1 MERSLC
7 MKRRWVYSG
16 LFLLLLVLG
25 TVLAYVLPH
34 EKEIETTLSGL
45 QRSFSEGEDEIMDV
59 TIRGTAKYR
68 YFTMKEFEGEFTF
81 SDSLHPWNGKHV
93 LIHFYKGVG
102 NVSLYEKENQLNSM
116 QHGGDLS
123 TKDFEEILILYY
135 EEGSQPRTDE
145 FFAAPAKNR
154 EESVALSEKLSEG
167 TWFSEVE
174 WDR

>member
-1 MERSLC
+1 
-7 MKRRWVYSG
+7 MKRRWIYSG
-16 LFLLLLVLG
+16 LFLLFLVLG
-25 TVLAYVLPH
+25 AVLTYVLPH
-34 EKEIETTLSGL
+34 EKEIDTTLSGL
-45 QRSFSEGEDEIMDV
+45 QRSFSEDEDVIMEV

-68 YFTMKEFEGEFTF
+68 YFSMNEFEGEFTF
-81 SDSLHPWNGKHV
+81 SDSSHLWNGKHL
-93 LIHFYKGVG
+93 LIRFHHEEGD
-102 NVSLYEKENQLNSM
+102 VSLYEKGNQLNSM
-116 QHGGDLS
+116 QHGGYVS

-135 EEGSQPRTDE
+135 EEGSQPRIDE

>member
-1 MERSLC
+1 

-16 LFLLLLVLG
+16 FFLLLLVLG
-25 TVLAYVLPH
+25 AVIAYVLPH

-45 QRSFSEGEDEIMDV
+45 QRSFSEGEDMVMKV

-68 YFTMKEFEGEFTF
+68 YFSMNEFEGEFTF
-81 SDSLHPWNGKHV
+81 SDSSHLWNGKHL
-93 LIHFYKGVG
+93 LIRFHHEEGD
-102 NVSLYEKENQLNSM
+102 VSLYEKGNQLNSM
-116 QHGGDLS
+116 QHGGYVS

-135 EEGSQPRTDE
+135 EEGSQPRINK
-145 FFAAPAKNR
+145 FFAAPAQNH
-154 EESVALSEKLSEG
+154 EESVALSEKLSKG

>member
-1 MERSLC
+1 

-25 TVLAYVLPH
+25 TVLTYVLPH
-34 EKEIETTLSGL
+34 EKEIESTLSGV
-45 QRSFSEGEDEIMDV
+45 QRSFSEGEDKVMEV

-81 SDSLHPWNGKHV
+81 SDSLHPWNAKHV

-116 QHGGDLS
+116 QDGGYVS
-123 TKDFEEILILYY
+123 TKDFEELLILFY
-135 EEGSQPRTDE
+135 EEGSQPRINK
-145 FFAAPAKNR
+145 FFAAPALNH

>member
-1 MERSLC
+1 

-16 LFLLLLVLG
+16 LFLIFLVLG
-25 TVLAYVLPH
+25 AVIAYVLPH
-34 EKEIETTLSGL
+34 EKEIESTLSGV
-45 QRSFSEGEDEIMDV
+45 QRSFSKGEDAVMEV

-68 YFTMKEFEGEFTF
+68 YFSMNEFEGEFTF

-116 QHGGDLS
+116 QHGGYVS
-123 TKDFEEILILYY
+123 TNNFEEILMLFYGD
-135 EEGSQPRTDE
+135 EGLLTMNT

-154 EESVALSEKLSEG
+154 EESVALSEKLNSE
-167 TWFSEVE
+167 TWLSEVD

>member
-1 MERSLC
+1 
-7 MKRRWVYSG
+7 MKRRWIYSG
-16 LFLLLLVLG
+16 LFLLFLVLG
-25 TVLAYVLPH
+25 AVLTYVLPH
-34 EKEIETTLSGL
+34 EKEIDTTLSGL
-45 QRSFSEGEDEIMDV
+45 QRSFSEDEDVVMEV

-68 YFTMKEFEGEFTF
+68 YFSMNEFEGEFTF
-81 SDSLHPWNGKHV
+81 SDSSHLWNGKHL
-93 LIHFYKGVG
+93 LIRFHHEEGD
-102 NVSLYEKENQLNSM
+102 VSLYEKGNQLNSM
-116 QHGGDLS
+116 QHGGYVS

-135 EEGSQPRTDE
+135 EEGSQPRIDE

>member
-1 MERSLC
+1 

-45 QRSFSEGEDEIMDV
+45 QRSFSEDEDVVMEV
-59 TIRGTAKYR
+59 TIRGTAKYL
-68 YFTMKEFEGEFTF
+68 YFKLKEFEGDFTF
-81 SDSLHPWNGKHV
+81 SDSLQPWNGKHV

-102 NVSLYEKENQLNSM
+102 DVSLYEKENQLNSM
-116 QHGGDLS
+116 QDGGYVS
-123 TKDFEEILILYY
+123 TKDFEELLILFY
-135 EEGSQPRTDE
+135 EEGSQPRINK
-145 FFAAPAKNR
+145 FFAAPALNH